1 MGQQR
6 ELSQAAGLKIRSRLV
21 KGAIYATLAGAL
33 AACGGS
39 AGSTGSGSAG
49 AAHSTVSASA
59 TPSGRA
65 TAAAA
70 TGFVPIVEPFDPG
83 HPARTRPASARCDQT
98 STLAIEKC
106 FETRTENTDA
116 AINAVQLGHYQSGS
130 QAQRAAILADD
141 SGWLSARQ
149 PVCAKAFQRG
159 GTMDEINVVSCL
171 LDESTARL
179 NAVKGITPPEA
190 VLKATDSIDPADQSW
205 YTTPEGSRISM
216 VSAQGDNHGGAI
228 IAWTIIAGAHGFL
241 VNPAQFYFGDGS
253 FIDHGTP
260 EAPSPSGHQVAPRA
274 EYQFGIDYTHL
285 TADPGA
291 TKGKGAFLYVP
302 GTPVASWGQ

>member
-6 ELSQAAGLKIRSRLV
+6 ELSKAFR
-21 KGAIYATLAGAL
+21 GAMYVVLAGAL

-39 AGSTGSGSAG
+39 AGSAGGGSTG
-49 AAHSTVSASA
+49 AAQNTASA
-59 TPSGRA
+59 AAQPSGTA

-83 HPARTRPASARCDQT
+83 HPARTRPAPANCNQT
-98 STLAIEKC
+98 ATAAIEKC
-106 FETRTENTDA
+106 FETRTENTDVV
-116 AINAVQLGHYQSGS
+116 IDAVQLAHYQSGS

-149 PVCAKAFQRG
+149 PVCAKAFRSG
-159 GTMDEINVVSCL
+159 GTEDGINVSSCL

-179 NAVKGITPPEA
+179 DAVKGISPPEA
-190 VLKATDSIDPADQSW
+190 VLKATDSINPADQSW

-228 IAWTIIAGAHGFL
+228 IVWTIIAGAHGFL

-260 EAPSPSGHQVAPRA
+260 EAPSPSGHLVTPGT

-285 TADPGA
+285 SSDPGA
-291 TKGKGAFLYVP
+291 TKGNGAFRYVP